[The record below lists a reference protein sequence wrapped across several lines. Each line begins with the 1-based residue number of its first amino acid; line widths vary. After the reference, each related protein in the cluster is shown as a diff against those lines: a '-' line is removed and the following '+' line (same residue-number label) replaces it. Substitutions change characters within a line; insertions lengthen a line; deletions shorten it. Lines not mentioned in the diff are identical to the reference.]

1 MTTSSVTAAWFMYSA
16 NVTDPQCE
24 LRGKSLD
31 LTTCD
36 TSNPSCKVYQFND
49 NFKCIS
55 SNFFRHLF
63 FSKYQDSSTENNE
76 TLLIIKNY

>member
-36 TSNPSCKVYQFND
+36 TSNPSC
-49 NFKCIS
+49 
-55 SNFFRHLF
+55 
-63 FSKYQDSSTENNE
+63 
-76 TLLIIKNY
+76 